1 MRKRLPR
8 TDMPME
14 EILKEVAKD
23 NGFEY
28 IPPEKR
34 TPKKLVYSKSITGK
48 TLVSLVDA
56 EPKKAGGRKVMKRK
70 SLKKLLAKAKRA
82 RYI

>member
-1 MRKRLPR
+1 MRKRLPH
-8 TDMPME
+8 TNMPIE
-14 EILKEVAKD
+14 EILKEVARD

-56 EPKKAGGRKVMKRK
+56 EPKRASRRKVRRHK
-70 SLKKLLAKAKRA
+70 SVKKLLLKKMA
-82 RYI
+82 RREQ

>member
-1 MRKRLPR
+1 MRKRPH
-8 TDMPME
+8 TSMPME
-14 EILKEVAKD
+14 EILKEVARD

-56 EPKKAGGRKVMKRK
+56 EPKRTVVRKVKKRK
-70 SLKKLLAKAKRA
+70 DFKKLLSKAKLS